1 MDMMIHGGSE
11 LPPELFEEANQ
22 VKDIILDIM
31 NRGAEGE
38 F

>member
-1 MDMMIHGGSE
+1 MDMMIHGGTE
-11 LPPELFEEANQ
+11 LPAELFEEANK
-22 VKDIILDIM
+22 VSEIIQDIM